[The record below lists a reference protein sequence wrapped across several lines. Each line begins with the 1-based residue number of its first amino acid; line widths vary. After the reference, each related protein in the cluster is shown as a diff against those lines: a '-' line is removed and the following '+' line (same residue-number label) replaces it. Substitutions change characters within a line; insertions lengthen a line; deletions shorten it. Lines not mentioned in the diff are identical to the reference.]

1 MKKPVAGWRSFQINL
16 QVQRFT
22 GLLAARMNLP
32 RAMHGRRY
40 AERVPG
46 AISEI
51 LGVIDDYD
59 MLGRHAGKRRSHP
72 NGHSIGFQYQHTLS
86 AQSNIGFAN
95 AARVGANTFS
105 YNFQRRPLPG
115 LGEVLINRQF
125 RLRIKAHALS
135 EVNREW
141 STFPVINIGADRG
154 VTSDNSCYDRGKMK
168 ELVTFVAI
176 IFAFVSATRAQKASP
191 TASASEA
198 TVVIAQNPNGYEIC
212 ENEPAHRPVA
222 GLEKRE
228 EHEKTISPSG
238 RLAVLCPLRDEKSE
252 HYPPNLLVRLK
263 PYAVLAKLNKEGVPS
278 NASLKLNATWQGG
291 FDRCDLGVLPMGT
304 GRSHH
309 L

>member
-1 MKKPVAGWRSFQINL
+1 
-16 QVQRFT
+16 
-22 GLLAARMNLP
+22 
-32 RAMHGRRY
+32 
-40 AERVPG
+40 
-46 AISEI
+46 
-51 LGVIDDYD
+51 
-59 MLGRHAGKRRSHP
+59 MLGRYAGKRRSHP
-72 NGHSIGFQYQHTLS
+72 NGHSIGFQHQHTLS

-115 LGEVLINRQF
+115 LGEVPVDRQF
-125 RLRIKAHALS
+125 RLRSKAHALS

-141 STFPVINIGADRG
+141 STFPVINIGADHG

-176 IFAFVSATRAQKASP
+176 TFAFVSAMRAQKASP

-212 ENEPAHRPVA
+212 ENEPAHWPVA

-238 RLAVLCPLRDEKSE
+238 RFAVLCPLRDEKSE

-263 PYAVLAKLNKEGVPS
+263 PYAVLAKPNK
-278 NASLKLNATWQGG
+278 A
-291 FDRCDLGVLPMGT
+291 
-304 GRSHH
+304 
-309 L
+309 